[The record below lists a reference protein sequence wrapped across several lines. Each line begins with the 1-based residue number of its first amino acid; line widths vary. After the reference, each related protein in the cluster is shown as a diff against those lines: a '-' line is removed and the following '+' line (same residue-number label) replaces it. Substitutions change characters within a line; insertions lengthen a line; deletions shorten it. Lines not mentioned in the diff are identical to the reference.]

1 METEMARYGIG
12 APASIKPVIPSPSPV
27 IDQPQSAKAEFN
39 ITSLGTFHACLM
51 ALFLSALIW
60 ASISFVVFG

>member
-1 METEMARYGIG
+1 MARYGIG
-12 APASIKPVIPSPSPV
+12 APASVKPVISSPSPA
-27 IDQPQSAKAEFN
+27 IDHTQSAIAEFN

-60 ASISFVVFG
+60 LSISFVIFG